1 MTKPVVS
8 LGQSQAKMVVAWTPR
23 DADRTESLIAA
34 HATCKKKTF
43 FKIKQDRSSLII
55 KVPGELKSAVKG
67 VRFGPL
73 LLVYV

>member
-43 FKIKQDRSSLII
+43 FKIKPDRRSLII
-55 KVPGELKSAVKG
+55 NSLYKVKRKQAKANQNEHL
-67 VRFGPL
+67 
-73 LLVYV
+73 